1 MKTLNLKYKTGGWRS
16 GFTLVELLVVIG
28 IIMTMM
34 ALAVP
39 AYQYLNSAGNVTK
52 AGNDVAG
59 FLEQARSYAMA
70 NNTYVWVGFE
80 KDGKDLVIS
89 AVASRTGTLNVV
101 QTDVTIANPDIVQL
115 GKILRY
121 RNLDLFEAPLPPGA
135 DAASR
140 TILPGM
146 SGTLDAFSFTSGS
159 TTKKIVF
166 SGQVM
171 RFSPRGEV
179 RVADDT
185 ISRWIALGI
194 KRSTDANSD
203 NYFGIEIGGLT
214 GNVRTYRNEG
224 GNDEVGG

>member
-121 RNLDLFEAPLPPGA
+121 RNLDLFE
-135 DAASR
+135 
-140 TILPGM
+140 
-146 SGTLDAFSFTSGS
+146 
-159 TTKKIVF
+159 
-166 SGQVM
+166 
-171 RFSPRGEV
+171 
-179 RVADDT
+179 
-185 ISRWIALGI
+185 
-194 KRSTDANSD
+194 
-203 NYFGIEIGGLT
+203 
-214 GNVRTYRNEG
+214 
-224 GNDEVGG
+224 